1 MRSRRRLRIVSLA
14 SAFTLACA
22 AAVGAVGAAGTQAAS
37 AATTASYSG
46 ALADSAQWIGQVPA
60 DWNGTVM
67 LYSHGFGPLVAAD
80 APSPGSAAQLL
91 AQGYA
96 LVGSSYDV
104 DGSWWALDTAVSDQ
118 FNSLAA
124 FLAASGLHPR
134 HTLAVGTSMGG
145 LINSL
150 LDQDSYGRVQ
160 GAVTFCGLV
169 AGGVDLNNYQLNAE
183 YAMTELL
190 PGAAGVPIR
199 DFASMAAGTNAGA
212 ELSAAVAS
220 AQSSAAGRARIA
232 LSGALL
238 NETDWTTG
246 AAPPA
251 AGDFAGQELQEEEML
266 TSGQLQFIESGRYSI
281 SQAEDGDS
289 GYNIGVNYGALIR
302 QSPYYAQVKALY
314 KAAGLNLGADVATL
328 DQNESYAPEGD
339 SLQRTQATSVNT
351 GRLQVPELDVHT
363 VSDQLAPVPFEATYA
378 QRVAL
383 AGSAPL
389 LRQVYANAIGHCNFT
404 DADMVA
410 AIDAMSNVVAQHHW
424 TSGVT
429 VTALNDAANALDP
442 ALDGGNFTTDH
453 PSPLVVQNGLDQ
465 WQSGGEVRPAR
476 RQ

>member
-1 MRSRRRLRIVSLA
+1 MTDATRKRNRLRIVSLA

-22 AAVGAVGAAGTQAAS
+22 AAVGVQTGSAS
-37 AATTASYSG
+37 AATTTSYSG
-46 ALADSAQWIGQVPA
+46 TLADSAQWIGEVPA

-118 FNSLAA
+118 FNSLTA

-150 LDQDSYGRVQ
+150 IDQESDGRVQ

-190 PGAAGVPIR
+190 PGAAGVQIR
-199 DFASMAAGTNAGA
+199 DFASMAAGTDAGTD
-212 ELSAAVAS
+212 LSAAVAA
-220 AQSSAAGRARIA
+220 AQTTAAGQARIA
-232 LSGALL
+232 LSAALL

-251 AGDFAGQELQEEEML
+251 AGDYAGQELQEEEML
-266 TSGQLQFIESGRYSI
+266 TSGQLQFVESGRYSI
-281 SQAEDGDS
+281 AQAEGGDS
-289 GYNIGVNYGALIR
+289 GYNIGVDYGALIR
-302 QSPYYAQVKALY
+302 QSPYYAQIKALY
-314 KAAGLNLGADVATL
+314 KAAGLNLGADIATL
-328 DQNESYAPEGD
+328 DRHESYAPEGD
-339 SLQRTQATSVNT
+339 SLHRTQATSVNT

-363 VSDQLAPVPFEATYA
+363 VSDQLAPTPFEATYA

-383 AGSAPL
+383 AGSSPL

-410 AIDAMSNVVAQHHW
+410 AIDAMNNVVIQRHW
-424 TSGVT
+424 THGVT
-429 VTALNDAANALDP
+429 VAALNGAANALDP
-442 ALDGGNFTTDH
+442 ALGGGDFTTDH
-453 PSPLVVQNGLDQ
+453 PSPLVVQNGLD
-465 WQSGGEVRPAR
+465 R
-476 RQ
+476 

>member
-1 MRSRRRLRIVSLA
+1 MTDAIDLSGKRKSSRLRLISLA

-22 AAVGAVGAAGTQAAS
+22 AAVGAQAASAS

-46 ALADSAQWIGQVPA
+46 TLADSAQWIAQVPA
-60 DWNGTVM
+60 DWNGTVV

-104 DGSWWALDTAVSDQ
+104 NGSWWALDTAVSDQ
-118 FNSLAA
+118 FETLAA
-124 FLAASGLHPR
+124 FLAASGLHPQR
-134 HTLAVGTSMGG
+134 TLAVGTSMGG

-150 LDQDSYGRVQ
+150 IDQESYGRVQ

-190 PGAAGVPIR
+190 PGAAGVQIR
-199 DFASMAAGTNAGA
+199 DFSSMAAGTAAGTD
-212 ELSAAVAS
+212 LSAAVAA
-220 AQSSAAGRARIA
+220 AQTTAVGQARIA
-232 LSGALL
+232 LSASLL

-251 AGDFAGQELQEEEML
+251 AGDYAGQELQEEEML
-266 TSGQLQFIESGRYSI
+266 TSGQLQFIESGRYMI
-281 SQAEDGDS
+281 SLAEGGDS
-289 GYNIGVNYGALIR
+289 GYNIGVDYGALIR
-302 QSPYYAQVKALY
+302 QSPYYAQIKALY
-314 KAAGLNLGADVATL
+314 KAAGLNLEADLAKL
-328 DQNESYAPEGD
+328 DRHESYAPEGAA
-339 SLQRTQATSVNT
+339 LYRTQATSVNT

-378 QRVAL
+378 ERVAL
-383 AGSAPL
+383 AGSSPL
-389 LRQVYANAIGHCNFT
+389 LRQVYAKAIGHCNFT

-410 AIDAMSNVVAQHHW
+410 AIDAMNTVVAARHW
-424 TSGVT
+424 TPGVT
-429 VTALNDAANALDP
+429 VTALNDAANALGP
-442 ALDGGNFTTDH
+442 ALGGGDFTTDH
-453 PSPLVVQNGLDQ
+453 PNPLVVQNGLD
-465 WQSGGEVRPAR
+465 R
-476 RQ
+476 

>member
-1 MRSRRRLRIVSLA
+1 MRKKSRLRIVSLA

-22 AAVGAVGAAGTQAAS
+22 GAVGAQAATVS

-46 ALADSAQWIGQVPA
+46 TLADSAQWIAQVPA
-60 DWNGTVM
+60 DWNGTVL

-80 APSPGSAAQLL
+80 APSSGSGAELL

-104 DGSWWALDTAVSDQ
+104 NGSWWALDTAVSDQ
-118 FNSLAA
+118 FGSLAA
-124 FLAASGLHPR
+124 FLAASGLHPQR
-134 HTLAVGTSMGG
+134 TLAVGTSMGG

-150 LDQDSYGRVQ
+150 IDQESYGRVQ

-190 PGAAGVPIR
+190 PGAAGVQIR
-199 DFASMAAGTNAGA
+199 DFASMAAGTDAGA
-212 ELSAAVAS
+212 QLSAAVAS
-220 AQSSAAGRARIA
+220 AQSTAVGRARIA
-232 LSGALL
+232 LTAALL

-251 AGDFAGQELQEEEML
+251 ANDYAGQELQEEEML
-266 TSGQLQFIESGRYSI
+266 TSGQLQFIESGRYMI
-281 SQAEDGDS
+281 SLAEGGDS
-289 GYNIGVNYGALIR
+289 GYNIGVDYGALIR
-302 QSPYYAQVKALY
+302 QSPYYVQIKALY
-314 KAAGLNLGADVATL
+314 KAANLNLGADIATL
-328 DQNESYAPEGD
+328 DQHESYAPEGN
-339 SLQRTQATSVNT
+339 SLARTQATSVNT

-363 VSDQLAPVPFEATYA
+363 NSDQLAPTPFEATYA

-383 AGSAPL
+383 AGSSPL

-410 AIDAMSNVVAQHHW
+410 AIDAMNTVVAEHHW
-424 TSGVT
+424 TPGVT
-429 VTALNDAANALDP
+429 VTALNDAANALGP
-442 ALDGGNFTTDH
+442 SLGGGNFTTDH
-453 PSPLVVQNGLDQ
+453 PKPLVVQNGLD
-465 WQSGGEVRPAR
+465 R
-476 RQ
+476 

>member
-1 MRSRRRLRIVSLA
+1 MTDAINLPGKTRKKSRLRIMALA

-22 AAVGAVGAAGTQAAS
+22 GAVGAQAASAS
-37 AATTASYSG
+37 AATTTSYSG
-46 ALADSAQWIGQVPA
+46 TLADSAQWIAQVPA

-67 LYSHGFGPLVAAD
+67 LYSHGFGPLTAAD

-104 DGSWWALDTAVSDQ
+104 NGSWWALDTAVSDQ
-118 FNSLAA
+118 FGSLTA

-134 HTLAVGTSMGG
+134 RTLAVGTSMGG

-150 LDQDSYGRVQ
+150 IDQESHGRVQ

-183 YAMTELL
+183 YALTELL
-190 PGAAGVPIR
+190 PGAAGVQIR
-199 DFASMAAGTNAGA
+199 DFASMAAGTDAGN
-212 ELSAAVAS
+212 ELSTAVAA
-220 AQSSAAGRARIA
+220 AQTTAIGRARIA
-232 LSGALL
+232 LSAGLL

-251 AGDFAGQELQEEEML
+251 AGDYTGQELQEEEML
-266 TSGQLQFIESGRYSI
+266 TSGQLPFIESGRYSI
-281 SQAEDGDS
+281 ALAEGGDS
-289 GYNIGVNYGALIR
+289 GYNIGVDYGALIR
-302 QSPYYAQVKALY
+302 QSPYYRQIEALY
-314 KAAGLNLGADVATL
+314 KAAGLNLRADIATL
-328 DQNESYAPEGD
+328 DHHENYAPEGN
-339 SLQRTQATSVNT
+339 SLHRTQATSVNT

-383 AGSAPL
+383 AGSSPL
-389 LRQVYANAIGHCNFT
+389 LRQVYVNAIGHCNFT

-410 AIDAMSNVVAQHHW
+410 AIDAMNHVVAVRHW
-424 TSGVT
+424 TPGVT
-429 VTALNDAANALDP
+429 VTALNAAANALDP
-442 ALDGGNFTTDH
+442 ALGGGNFTTDR
-453 PSPLVVQNGLDQ
+453 PNPLVVQNGLD
-465 WQSGGEVRPAR
+465 R
-476 RQ
+476 

>member
-1 MRSRRRLRIVSLA
+1 MRSRRRPRIVSLA

-37 AATTASYSG
+37 AATTTSYSG

-442 ALDGGNFTTDH
+442 ALGGGNFTTDH

-465 WQSGGEVRPAR
+465 
-476 RQ
+476 

>member
-1 MRSRRRLRIVSLA
+1 MTDAIDLSRKRKKSRLRILSLA

-22 AAVGAVGAAGTQAAS
+22 GAVGAQAASAS
-37 AATTASYSG
+37 AATTTSYSG
-46 ALADSAQWIGQVPA
+46 TLADSAQWIAQVPA

-67 LYSHGFGPLVAAD
+67 LYSHGFGPLTAAD

-104 DGSWWALDTAVSDQ
+104 NGSWWALDTAVSDQ
-118 FNSLAA
+118 FGSLAA
-124 FLAASGLHPR
+124 FLAASGLHPQR
-134 HTLAVGTSMGG
+134 TLAVGTSMGG

-150 LDQDSYGRVQ
+150 IDQESYGRVQ

-190 PGAAGVPIR
+190 PGAAGVQIR
-199 DFASMAAGTNAGA
+199 DFASMAAGTSAGT
-212 ELSAAVAS
+212 ELSTAVAS
-220 AQSSAAGRARIA
+220 AQSTAAGRARIA
-232 LSGALL
+232 LSAALL

-251 AGDFAGQELQEEEML
+251 AGDYAGQELQEEEML

-281 SQAEDGDS
+281 SLAEGGDS
-289 GYNIGVNYGALIR
+289 GYNIGVDYGALIR
-302 QSPYYAQVKALY
+302 QSPYFRQIKALY
-314 KAAGLNLGADVATL
+314 KAAGLNLRADIATL
-328 DQNESYAPEGD
+328 DQHENYAPEGN
-339 SLQRTQATSVNT
+339 SLYRTQATSVNT

-363 VSDQLAPVPFEATYA
+363 VSDQLAPVPFEGTYA
-378 QRVAL
+378 ERVAL

-389 LRQVYANAIGHCNFT
+389 LRQVYVNAIGHCNFT

-410 AIDAMSNVVAQHHW
+410 AIDAMSNVVDQRHW

-429 VTALNDAANALDP
+429 VTSLNDAANALDP
-442 ALDGGNFTTDH
+442 TLGGGNFTTDH
-453 PSPLVVQNGLDQ
+453 PNPLVVQNGLDLARP
-465 WQSGGEVRPAR
+465 SGRGR
-476 RQ
+476 

>member
-1 MRSRRRLRIVSLA
+1 MRKKSRLRTVALA

-22 AAVGAVGAAGTQAAS
+22 GAVGAQTASAS
-37 AATTASYSG
+37 AATTTSYSG
-46 ALADSAQWIGQVPA
+46 TLADSAQWIAQVPS
-60 DWNGTVM
+60 DWNGTVV
-67 LYSHGFGPLVAAD
+67 LYSHGFGPLTAAD
-80 APSPGSAAQLL
+80 APSPGSGAQLL

-104 DGSWWALDTAVSDQ
+104 NGSWWALDTAVSDQ
-118 FNSLAA
+118 FGSLTA
-124 FLAASGLHPR
+124 FLAASGLHPQR
-134 HTLAVGTSMGG
+134 TLAVGTSMGG

-150 LDQDSYGRVQ
+150 IDQESYGRVQ

-190 PGAAGVPIR
+190 PGAAGVQIR
-199 DFASMAAGTNAGA
+199 DFASMAAGTNAGT
-212 ELSAAVAS
+212 ELGTAVAS
-220 AQSSAAGRARIA
+220 AQSTASGRARIA
-232 LSGALL
+232 LSAALL

-251 AGDFAGQELQEEEML
+251 AGDYAGQELQEEEML
-266 TSGQLQFIESGRYSI
+266 TSGQLPFIESGRYMI
-281 SQAEDGDS
+281 SLAEGGDS
-289 GYNIGVNYGALIR
+289 GYNVGVDYGALIR
-302 QSPYYAQVKALY
+302 QSPYYGQIEALY
-314 KAAGLNLGADVATL
+314 KAAGLNLGADIATL
-328 DQNESYAPEGD
+328 DERESYAPEGN
-339 SLQRTQATSVNT
+339 SLHRTQATSVNT

-429 VTALNDAANALDP
+429 VTSLNDAANALDP
-442 ALDGGNFTTDH
+442 TLGGGNFTTDH
-453 PSPLVVQNGLDQ
+453 PSPLVVQNGLDLTGP
-465 WQSGGEVRPAR
+465 SGRGR
-476 RQ
+476 

>member
-1 MRSRRRLRIVSLA
+1 MTDAMRKRNRLRIVSLA

-22 AAVGAVGAAGTQAAS
+22 GTVGAQAASAS
-37 AATTASYSG
+37 AATTTGYSG
-46 ALADSAQWIGQVPA
+46 TLPDSAQWIGQVPA

-150 LDQDSYGRVQ
+150 IDQESSGRVQ

-190 PGAAGVPIR
+190 PGAAGVQIR

-220 AQSSAAGRARIA
+220 AQSAAAGRARIA
-232 LSGALL
+232 LSSALL

-281 SQAEDGDS
+281 SLAEGGDS

-314 KAAGLNLGADVATL
+314 KAAGLNLGVDIANL
-328 DQNESYAPEGD
+328 DHNESYAPEGD
-339 SLQRTQATSVNT
+339 ALKRTQATSVNT
-351 GRLQVPELDVHT
+351 GQLQVPELDVHT

-410 AIDAMSNVVAQHHW
+410 AIDAMSDVVARHHW

-429 VTALNDAANALDP
+429 VTSLNDAANALDP
-442 ALDGGNFTTDH
+442 TLGGGNFTADH
-453 PSPLVVQNGLDQ
+453 PNPLVVQNGLD
-465 WQSGGEVRPAR
+465 R
-476 RQ
+476 

>member
-1 MRSRRRLRIVSLA
+1 MTDAMRKRNRLRIVSLA

-22 AAVGAVGAAGTQAAS
+22 AAVGAQAASAS

-46 ALADSAQWIGQVPA
+46 TLADSAQWIGQVPA

-67 LYSHGFGPLVAAD
+67 LYSHGFGPLTAAD
-80 APSPGSAAQLL
+80 APSSGSGAQLL

-104 DGSWWALDTAVSDQ
+104 NGSWWALDTAVSDQ

-150 LDQDSYGRVQ
+150 LDQESYGRVQ

-220 AQSSAAGRARIA
+220 AQPSAAGRARIA
-232 LSGALL
+232 LSAALL

-246 AAPPA
+246 AAAPA
-251 AGDFAGQELQEEEML
+251 AGDFASQELQEEEML

-281 SQAEDGDS
+281 AQAEGGDS

-314 KAAGLNLGADVATL
+314 KAAGLNLGADIATL
-328 DQNESYAPEGD
+328 DQNEGYAPEGD

-410 AIDAMSNVVAQHHW
+410 AIDAMSNVVAQHRW

-442 ALDGGNFTTDH
+442 SLGGGNFTADH
-453 PSPLVVQNGLDQ
+453 PNPLVVQNGLD
-465 WQSGGEVRPAR
+465 R
-476 RQ
+476 